1 MPRTDRSS
9 RKHSFGEAQ
18 SRRRGQWRT
27 SSDQRLRNF
36 RKSLSSR
43 KSNQWAKSR
52 SSHRRVMSTQPPG
65 LASRS
70 NARTIWTR
78 SSAANKPSVR
88 EIFGYRSD
96 DTIMD
101 FKAFVVSGISWSSR
115 FPPPVSFHQ
124 ARLVCIRWI
133 GLCYAG
139 SLTHSGPRLRFS
151 RN

>member
-1 MPRTDRSS
+1 MMPRTDRSS

-65 LASRS
+65 LAPRS

-78 SSAANKPSVR
+78 SSAANNPSVR
-88 EIFGYRSD
+88 GDLRIPVRRHDNGFQSFRGIR
-96 DTIMD
+96 D
-101 FKAFVVSGISWSSR
+101 FLVLAISSASFFSSGKASLYSLDRTLLRR
-115 FPPPVSFHQ
+115 FPN
-124 ARLVCIRWI
+124 A
-133 GLCYAG
+133 
-139 SLTHSGPRLRFS
+139 
-151 RN
+151 

>member
-1 MPRTDRSS
+1 MMPRTDRSS

-88 EIFGYRSD
+88 GDLRIPVRRHDNGFQSFRC
-96 DTIMD
+96 IRD
-101 FKAFVVSGISWSSR
+101 FLVLAISSASFFSSGKASLYSLDRTLLRR
-115 FPPPVSFHQ
+115 FPN
-124 ARLVCIRWI
+124 A
-133 GLCYAG
+133 
-139 SLTHSGPRLRFS
+139 
-151 RN
+151 